1 LNVLI
6 VNSVAPFVRRGAEEL
21 ADHLCEQLNATDVVR
36 AEVLRI
42 PFSWEPFEELPE
54 QIFLNCSLQLT
65 NVDRVIALNFPA
77 YLIPHSA
84 KIIWLTHQ
92 CRQFDDLCM
101 PGGSNLLPTSRADKL
116 REMIRL
122 AEAEAFSKCCRI
134 FAGSKVIQDRLKRCT
149 CLDVEVLMPPLNNPE
164 LFADRGD
171 DDYLFAGGRININ
184 NRQHLLVEA
193 LAWTVS
199 CPRLIVAGPPE
210 TPEDANRLRETVRR
224 LKLEDRVVLDFGL
237 HAVKRIADYVNHA
250 KACAYMPVGADSVGY
265 VTMEAMAAS
274 KPVITASD
282 SGAILQL
289 VLNEETGCVI
299 ESDVEDIARAIDF
312 LISEPARSQ
321 EMGRAARCLWDSFQA
336 TWPATIK
343 RLLS

>member
-116 REMIRL
+116 REIIRL
-122 AEAEAFSKCCRI
+122 AEAEAFSKMLQDLCTLQSYP
-134 FAGSKVIQDRLKRCT
+134 GS
-149 CLDVEVLMPPLNNPE
+149 
-164 LFADRGD
+164 A
-171 DDYLFAGGRININ
+171 
-184 NRQHLLVEA
+184 EA
-193 LAWTVS
+193 LYLS
-199 CPRLIVAGPPE
+199 
-210 TPEDANRLRETVRR
+210 RR
-224 LKLEDRVVLDFGL
+224 GSA
-237 HAVKRIADYVNHA
+237 HA
-250 KACAYMPVGADSVGY
+250 
-265 VTMEAMAAS
+265 
-274 KPVITASD
+274 
-282 SGAILQL
+282 AI
-289 VLNEETGCVI
+289 E
-299 ESDVEDIARAIDF
+299 
-312 LISEPARSQ
+312 
-321 EMGRAARCLWDSFQA
+321 
-336 TWPATIK
+336 
-343 RLLS
+343 